1 MAKKIFDIMPP
12 EIWKRQ
18 QEGMIHPKKKKRGLK
33 KEKSRKSKKFY
44 LKEILI
50 SGALF
55 FVLVSG
61 FFYFKLPRVS
71 VEIWPKTE
79 LLTSNEKIT
88 IATSANEVSLTD
100 KLIPGQFVEIE
111 KDLWQEYPA
120 TGTKS
125 NEGKAKGTIRV
136 YNKYNPPALLS
147 LKAQTR
153 FISDSGKV
161 FRSLGKIYLPPA
173 QIKGGKV
180 VPSWTDVEVMAAEA
194 GEEYN
199 IRSANFS
206 VPGLSGTAWYYSV
219 YAESS
224 ADMTGGFKSD
234 SKQATEEDL
243 QAAKEDLEKK
253 ILDGAESALREKI
266 TSDYVLLDGAIS
278 KNIFE
283 NSCLVKAGA
292 EVEKFSCQAKAR
304 ARALVFKES
313 DLKKFAKGIIMGQVS
328 KEKSLSEQS
337 LNIKYS
343 PDLINLDDGKIV
355 LNLELSGK
363 IYSSVNKY
371 ELSVLFKDKSSE
383 QLEEIISNV
392 LPQQTSQIKI
402 KFWPFWV
409 KKAPRDATRI
419 NVELK
424 LE

>member
-18 QEGMIHPKKKKRGLK
+18 QKRGLK

-55 FVLVSG
+55 LVLVLG
-61 FFYFKLPRVS
+61 FLYFKLPRLS

-79 LLTSNEKIT
+79 LLTSDEKIT

-100 KLIPGQFVEIE
+100 KLIPGQFKEIE

-125 NEGKAKGTIRV
+125 IEGKAKGFIRV
-136 YNKYNPPALLS
+136 YNKYNPPTAIS

-161 FRSLGKIYLPPA
+161 FRSLAKIYLPPA

-180 VPSWTDVEVMAAEA
+180 VPSWTDVEVMAAEP

-199 IRSANFS
+199 IGSASFS
-206 VPGLSGTAWYYSV
+206 VPGLSGTAWYYSI
-219 YAESS
+219 YGESS
-224 ADMTGGFKSD
+224 EAMTGGFKSD
-234 SKQATEEDL
+234 FKQVTEEDL
-243 QAAKEDLEKK
+243 QGAKEDLEKK
-253 ILDGAESALREKI
+253 ILDGAESALREKV
-266 TSDYVLLDGAIS
+266 TPDYVLLDSAIS

-304 ARALVFKES
+304 AKALVFEES
-313 DLKKFAKGIIMGQVS
+313 DLKKFAKGIIMGQTS

-337 LNIKYS
+337 LDIKYS
-343 PDLINLDDGKIV
+343 PDLINLGEGKIV
-355 LNLELSGK
+355 LNLKLSGK
-363 IYSSVNKY
+363 VYSSVNKY
-371 ELSVLFKDKSSE
+371 ELSGLFKDKSSE
-383 QLEEIISNV
+383 QIGEIISNV

-409 KKAPRDATRI
+409 KKAPRDVDRI

-424 LE
+424 VD